1 MKVNFR
7 IVLVSFILTLSM
19 FNSFAQITINN
30 TLYTP
35 TQLVDG
41 VLVPSTSGTVISNV
55 QFRGVYN
62 NSSRYQVGYFST
74 ATTTLAQMGFSNG
87 IVLTTGN
94 TSTIPLALGSNPR
107 ASQMATAYTSGTP
120 GELRQTG
127 TPAPPIIQD
136 LDVLA
141 GASNYFNGA
150 ILEFDFVPVENSVS
164 FRYVFG
170 SEEYSDNSGFINYQC
185 STYND
190 KFGFLISG
198 PGIVGGQGFSNN
210 ARNIARLGNG
220 SEVSINS
227 VNSGVVGSS
236 GGAPSAANCLAA
248 NAAWIQNT
256 PTAEY
261 LGTIDGTQLNGNT
274 RILTASQTGLTPGQT
289 YHIKLIITDV
299 GDATYDS
306 VVYIE
311 AGSFTT
317 EFTCDAGPDQ
327 ALCNIT
333 STTLAA
339 VSPATG
345 TWSVVS
351 GSGTFVS
358 NTNPN
363 TVVNGLSTG
372 ANVFRWTASDL
383 SCTSDVTITVN
394 PNVTPTFAAVSPICS
409 GATLSALP
417 TTSTNG
423 INGTWSPALN
433 NTATTT
439 YTFTPTAGQC
449 ATTTTL
455 TITVNPNV
463 TPTFAAV
470 SPICSGATL
479 SALPTTSTNGING
492 TWSPAL
498 NNTTTTIYTF
508 TPTAG
513 QCATNTTLTITVNP
527 NVTPTF
533 AAVAPICSGA
543 TLSALPTTSTNGI
556 NGTWS
561 PALNNTATTTYT
573 FTPTAGQ
580 CATTTTLTITVNP
593 NVTPTF
599 AAVAPICSGATLS
612 ALPTTST
619 NGING
624 TWSPAL
630 NNTTTTTY
638 IFTPTAG
645 QCATTTTLTITVNP
659 NVTPTFAAVAPICS
673 GATLSALPTTSTNGI
688 NGTWSPALNNTTTTT
703 YTFTPTAG
711 QCATTTTLTITV
723 NPTPVLTVSCGVSTA
738 SSVTFN
744 WNSIAD
750 ATSYSYSYSVDGG
763 PVVTGSLS
771 NATTTFTINS
781 LAAGQN
787 VSITI
792 TPVGSLCGQ
801 PATSNCVSSN
811 CPTPIV
817 DTVGNI
823 SACSNATISAINF
836 TSPSAGVTFTWT
848 NTNTLIG
855 LGTSGVGNIPSF
867 TAANVATQQVA
878 TIAVTANDG
887 ACSGPS
893 MFFTITVNPN
903 VTPTFAAVSPICSGA
918 TLSALP
924 TTSTNGINGTWSPAL
939 NNTTTTIYTFTPTAG
954 QCATTTTLTITVNP
968 NVTPTFAA
976 VSPICSG
983 ATLSALPTTST
994 NGINGTWSPALNNT
1008 TTTIYTFTP
1017 TAGQCATNT
1026 TLTITVNPNVT
1037 PTFAAVAPICSG
1049 ATLSALPTTSTN
1061 GINGSWSPA
1070 LNNTATTTYTFTPT
1084 AGQCATTAT
1093 LTITVTPN
1101 VTPTF
1106 TAVAPI
1112 CSGATL
1118 SALPTTS
1125 TNGINGTWS
1134 PALNNTTTTTYT
1146 FTPTAGQCATT
1157 TTLTITVNPNVTPTF
1172 AAVAPI
1178 CSGATLSALPTTSTN
1193 GINGTW
1199 SPALNNTATTTYTF
1213 TPTAG
1218 QCATTTTLT
1227 ITVNPNVTPTFA
1239 AVAPICS
1246 GATLSALPTTS
1257 TNGINGSWSPALDN
1271 MVTTTYTFTPLA
1283 GQCATNTTL
1292 TITVNPNVTPIF
1304 AAVAPIC
1311 SGTTLSVLPTTSTNG
1326 INGTWSPALNNTTT
1340 TTYTFTPTAGECATT
1355 TTLTITVTPNVTP
1368 TFTAVAPICS
1378 GATLSALPTIS
1389 TNGINGTW
1397 SPTLDNTATTTY
1409 TFTPTA
1415 GQCATVTT
1423 MTIIVNETP
1432 VVSITHGCNG
1442 LDYELNVSET
1452 LNATYQW
1459 FNSNG
1464 DLIGTSSN
1472 IVIAYSDTYEIQVTL
1487 NGCMTSDFVTISN
1500 AFCLIPKGISPNN
1513 DGDNDTWDLSNLNV
1527 EKAQIFNRYGMEVY
1541 SQNNYTNQWDGTTDS
1556 GDELPSATYYY
1567 VLTFI
1572 NGTVKTGWV
1581 YLNRLN

>member
-1 MKVNFR
+1 
-7 IVLVSFILTLSM
+7 M

-248 NAAWIQNT
+248 NAAWVQNT

-383 SCTSDVTITVN
+383 SCTSDVTI
-394 PNVTPTFAAVSPICS
+394 I
-409 GATLSALP
+409 
-417 TTSTNG
+417 
-423 INGTWSPALN
+423 
-433 NTATTT
+433 
-439 YTFTPTAGQC
+439 
-449 ATTTTL
+449 
-455 TITVNPNV
+455 
-463 TPTFAAV
+463 
-470 SPICSGATL
+470 
-479 SALPTTSTNGING
+479 
-492 TWSPAL
+492 
-498 NNTTTTIYTF
+498 
-508 TPTAG
+508 
-513 QCATNTTLTITVNP
+513 
-527 NVTPTF
+527 
-533 AAVAPICSGA
+533 
-543 TLSALPTTSTNGI
+543 
-556 NGTWS
+556 
-561 PALNNTATTTYT
+561 
-573 FTPTAGQ
+573 
-580 CATTTTLTITVNP
+580 VNP

-638 IFTPTAG
+638 TFTPTAG

-750 ATSYSYSYSVDGG
+750 ATSFSYSYSVDGG
-763 PVVTGSLS
+763 PAVTGSLS

-903 VTPTFAAVSPICSGA
+903 VTPTFAAVSPICSAA

-983 ATLSALPTTST
+983 ATLSALPTTSI

-1008 TTTIYTFTP
+1008 TITIYTFTP

-1084 AGQCATTAT
+1084 AGQCATT
-1093 LTITVTPN
+1093 
-1101 VTPTF
+1101 
-1106 TAVAPI
+1106 
-1112 CSGATL
+1112 
-1118 SALPTTS
+1118 
-1125 TNGINGTWS
+1125 
-1134 PALNNTTTTTYT
+1134 
-1146 FTPTAGQCATT
+1146 

-1199 SPALNNTATTTYTF
+1199 SPALNNTTTTTYTF

-1292 TITVNPNVTPIF
+1292 TITVNPNVTPTFAAVAPICSGATLSALPTTSTNGINGTWSPALNNTTTTIYTFTPTAGQCATNTTLTITVNPNVTPTFAAVAPICSGATLSALPTTSTNGINGTWSPALNNTATTTYTFTPTAGQCATTTTLAITVDPNVTPTFAAVAAICSGATLSALPTTSTNGINGSWSPALDNMVTTTYTFTPLTGQCATNTTLTITVNPNVTPIF

-1311 SGTTLSVLPTTSTNG
+1311 SGTTLSALPTTSTNG

-1378 GATLSALPTIS
+1378 GATLSALPTTS

-1442 LDYELNVSET
+1442 LDYELNASET

-1472 IVIAYSDTYEIQVTL
+1472 IVITDSDTYEIQVTL
-1487 NGCMTSDFVTISN
+1487 NGCMSSDFVTISN
-1500 AFCLIPKGISPNN
+1500 TFCLIPKGISPNN

>member
-1 MKVNFR
+1 MKVYFR
-7 IVLVSFILTLSM
+7 IILVSTLFLLSV
-19 FNSFAQITINN
+19 FSSFAQITINN
-30 TLYTP
+30 TGYTP

-41 VLVPSTSGTVISNV
+41 VLVPTGSGTTISNV
-55 QFRGVYN
+55 VFRGVYN

-74 ATTTLAQMGFSNG
+74 ATTTLAQLGFTNG
-87 IVLTTGN
+87 VVLSTGN
-94 TSTIPLALGSNPR
+94 TAAIPLTLGSNPR
-107 ASQMATAYTSGTP
+107 ATQMATAYTSGTP

-127 TPAPPIIQD
+127 SPAPPIIQD

-150 ILEFDFVPVENSVS
+150 ILEFDFVPVQNSVS
-164 FRYVFG
+164 FRYIFG
-170 SEEYSDNSGFINYQC
+170 SEEYSDNTGSINYQC

-198 PGIVGGQGFSNN
+198 PGIAGGQGFTNN
-210 ARNIARLGNG
+210 ARNIARLSNG

-236 GGAPSAANCLAA
+236 GGAPSAATCLAA
-248 NAAWIQNT
+248 NGSWVQNT

-274 RILTASQTGLTPGQT
+274 RILTATQTGLTPGQT

-306 VVYIE
+306 VVYLE

-317 EFTCDAGPDQ
+317 ESTCNAGPDQ
-327 ALCNIT
+327 SLCAVT
-333 STTLAA
+333 SATLAA

-345 TWSVVS
+345 TWTVVS

-358 NTNPN
+358 NSNPN
-363 TVVNGLSTG
+363 TTVNGLSNG
-372 ANVFRWTASDL
+372 VNVFRWTASDL
-383 SCTSDVTITVN
+383 SCSSDVTITVN
-394 PNVTPTFAAVSPICS
+394 PNVTPTFTAVAPICS

-433 NTATTT
+433 NSATTT

-463 TPTFAAV
+463 TPTFTAV
-470 SPICSGATL
+470 APICSGTTL

-498 NNTTTTIYTF
+498 NNTATTIYTFTPTAGQCATTTTLTITVNPNVTPIFTAVAPICSGTALSALPTTSTNGITGTWSPVLNNTTTTTYTF

-513 QCATNTTLTITVNP
+513 QCATNTTLTITVTPNVTPNFAAVAPICAGASLSALPTTSTNGITGTWSPALNNTATTTYTFTPTAGQCATTTTMSITVTP

-533 AAVAPICSGA
+533 TAVAPICSGA

-580 CATTTTLTITVNP
+580 CATTTTLTINVTP

-599 AAVAPICSGATLS
+599 VAVAPICSGTALA

-619 NGING
+619 NGI
-624 TWSPAL
+624 T
-630 NNTTTTTY
+630 
-638 IFTPTAG
+638 
-645 QCATTTTLTITVNP
+645 
-659 NVTPTFAAVAPICS
+659 
-673 GATLSALPTTSTNGI
+673 
-688 NGTWSPALNNTTTTT
+688 GTWSPALNNTTTTT

-711 QCATTTTLTITV
+711 QCATTTTMTITV

-744 WNSIAD
+744 WNAIAD
-750 ATSYSYSYSVDGG
+750 ATSYSYSYSVNGG
-763 PVVTGSLS
+763 PSVTGSLS
-771 NATTTFTINS
+771 SATTTFTINS

-792 TPVGSLCGQ
+792 TPVGSLCAQ

-817 DTVGNI
+817 NTVGNI

-848 NTNTLIG
+848 NTNTSIG
-855 LGTSGVGNIPSF
+855 LGASGTGNIPSF

-893 MFFTITVNPN
+893 MFFTITINPN
-903 VTPTFAAVSPICSGA
+903 VTPTF
-918 TLSALP
+918 T
-924 TTSTNGINGTWSPAL
+924 
-939 NNTTTTIYTFTPTAG
+939 
-954 QCATTTTLTITVNP
+954 
-968 NVTPTFAA
+968 
-976 VSPICSG
+976 
-983 ATLSALPTTST
+983 
-994 NGINGTWSPALNNT
+994 
-1008 TTTIYTFTP
+1008 
-1017 TAGQCATNT
+1017 
-1026 TLTITVNPNVT
+1026 
-1037 PTFAAVAPICSG
+1037 AVAPICSG

-1061 GINGSWSPA
+1061 GITGTWSPA

-1084 AGQCATTAT
+1084 AGQCATTTTLSITVNPNVTPTFTAVAPICSGTALAALPTTSTNGITGTWSPVLNNTTTTTYTFTPTAGQCAT
-1093 LTITVTPN
+1093 TTTLSITVTPN

-1125 TNGINGTWS
+1125 TNGITGTWSPALNNTATTTYTFTPTPGQCATTTTLSITVTPNVTPTFTAVAPICSGATLSALPTTSTNGISGTWSPALNNTATTTYTFTPTAGQCATNTALTITVNPNVTPTFTAVAPICSGTALAALPTTSTNGITGTWS

-1157 TTLTITVNPNVTPTF
+1157 TTLTINVTPNVTPTF
-1172 AAVAPI
+1172 VAVAPI
-1178 CSGATLSALPTTSTN
+1178 CSGTTLSALPTTSTN
-1193 GINGTW
+1193 GIAGTW
-1199 SPALNNTATTTYTF
+1199 SPSINNTATTTYTF
-1213 TPTAG
+1213 TPTVG
-1218 QCATTTTLT
+1218 QCATT
-1227 ITVNPNVTPTFA
+1227 
-1239 AVAPICS
+1239 
-1246 GATLSALPTTS
+1246 
-1257 TNGINGSWSPALDN
+1257 
-1271 MVTTTYTFTPLA
+1271 
-1283 GQCATNTTL
+1283 
-1292 TITVNPNVTPIF
+1292 
-1304 AAVAPIC
+1304 
-1311 SGTTLSVLPTTSTNG
+1311 
-1326 INGTWSPALNNTTT
+1326 
-1340 TTYTFTPTAGECATT
+1340 
-1355 TTLTITVTPNVTP
+1355 
-1368 TFTAVAPICS
+1368 
-1378 GATLSALPTIS
+1378 
-1389 TNGINGTW
+1389 
-1397 SPTLDNTATTTY
+1397 
-1409 TFTPTA
+1409 
-1415 GQCATVTT
+1415 TT
-1423 MTIIVNETP
+1423 MTIIVNEVP
-1432 VVSITHGCNG
+1432 IVSITHGCNG
-1442 LDYELNVSET
+1442 ISYELSAIVESGV
-1452 LNATYQW
+1452 ATYEW
-1459 FNSNG
+1459 FNSSLVSLGSTPTISITNP
-1464 DLIGTSSN
+1464 
-1472 IVIAYSDTYEIQVTL
+1472 DTYEVRVSL
-1487 NGCMTSDFVTISN
+1487 NGCTVSDFVTIDD
-1500 AFCLIPKGISPNN
+1500 AFCMIPKGISPNN
-1513 DGDNDTWDLSNLNV
+1513 DGDNDSWDLSNLNV
-1527 EKAQIFNRYGMEVY
+1527 EKAQIFNRYGVEVY
-1541 SQNNYTNQWDGTTDS
+1541 SKNNYTDEWDGRTDS
-1556 GDELPSATYYY
+1556 GEELPTATYYY
-1567 VLTFI
+1567 VLTFS

-1581 YLNRLN
+1581 YLNRVN

>member
-62 NSSRYQVGYFST
+62 SSNRYQVGYFST
-74 ATTTLAQMGFSNG
+74 ATTTLAQLGFSNG
-87 IVLTTGN
+87 VVLSTGN
-94 TSTIPLALGSNPR
+94 TATIPLTLGVNPR

-150 ILEFDFVPVENSVS
+150 ILEFDFIPVENSVS

-185 STYND
+185 SSYND

-236 GGAPSAANCLAA
+236 GGSPSAANCLAA

-394 PNVTPTFAAVSPICS
+394 PNVTPTFAAVAPICS

-527 NVTPTF
+527 
-533 AAVAPICSGA
+533 
-543 TLSALPTTSTNGI
+543 
-556 NGTWS
+556 
-561 PALNNTATTTYT
+561 
-573 FTPTAGQ
+573 
-580 CATTTTLTITVNP
+580 
-593 NVTPTF
+593 
-599 AAVAPICSGATLS
+599 
-612 ALPTTST
+612 
-619 NGING
+619 
-624 TWSPAL
+624 
-630 NNTTTTTY
+630 
-638 IFTPTAG
+638 
-645 QCATTTTLTITVNP
+645 
-659 NVTPTFAAVAPICS
+659 
-673 GATLSALPTTSTNGI
+673 
-688 NGTWSPALNNTTTTT
+688 
-703 YTFTPTAG
+703 
-711 QCATTTTLTITV
+711 
-723 NPTPVLTVSCGVSTA
+723 
-738 SSVTFN
+738 
-744 WNSIAD
+744 
-750 ATSYSYSYSVDGG
+750 
-763 PVVTGSLS
+763 
-771 NATTTFTINS
+771 
-781 LAAGQN
+781 
-787 VSITI
+787 
-792 TPVGSLCGQ
+792 
-801 PATSNCVSSN
+801 
-811 CPTPIV
+811 
-817 DTVGNI
+817 
-823 SACSNATISAINF
+823 
-836 TSPSAGVTFTWT
+836 
-848 NTNTLIG
+848 
-855 LGTSGVGNIPSF
+855 
-867 TAANVATQQVA
+867 
-878 TIAVTANDG
+878 
-887 ACSGPS
+887 
-893 MFFTITVNPN
+893 
-903 VTPTFAAVSPICSGA
+903 
-918 TLSALP
+918 
-924 TTSTNGINGTWSPAL
+924 
-939 NNTTTTIYTFTPTAG
+939 
-954 QCATTTTLTITVNP
+954 
-968 NVTPTFAA
+968 
-976 VSPICSG
+976 
-983 ATLSALPTTST
+983 
-994 NGINGTWSPALNNT
+994 
-1008 TTTIYTFTP
+1008 
-1017 TAGQCATNT
+1017 
-1026 TLTITVNPNVT
+1026 
-1037 PTFAAVAPICSG
+1037 
-1049 ATLSALPTTSTN
+1049 
-1061 GINGSWSPA
+1061 
-1070 LNNTATTTYTFTPT
+1070 
-1084 AGQCATTAT
+1084 
-1093 LTITVTPN
+1093 
-1101 VTPTF
+1101 
-1106 TAVAPI
+1106 
-1112 CSGATL
+1112 
-1118 SALPTTS
+1118 
-1125 TNGINGTWS
+1125 
-1134 PALNNTTTTTYT
+1134 
-1146 FTPTAGQCATT
+1146 
-1157 TTLTITVNPNVTPTF
+1157 
-1172 AAVAPI
+1172 
-1178 CSGATLSALPTTSTN
+1178 
-1193 GINGTW
+1193 
-1199 SPALNNTATTTYTF
+1199 
-1213 TPTAG
+1213 
-1218 QCATTTTLT
+1218 
-1227 ITVNPNVTPTFA
+1227 
-1239 AVAPICS
+1239 
-1246 GATLSALPTTS
+1246 
-1257 TNGINGSWSPALDN
+1257 
-1271 MVTTTYTFTPLA
+1271 
-1283 GQCATNTTL
+1283 
-1292 TITVNPNVTPIF
+1292 
-1304 AAVAPIC
+1304 
-1311 SGTTLSVLPTTSTNG
+1311 
-1326 INGTWSPALNNTTT
+1326 
-1340 TTYTFTPTAGECATT
+1340 
-1355 TTLTITVTPNVTP
+1355 
-1368 TFTAVAPICS
+1368 
-1378 GATLSALPTIS
+1378 
-1389 TNGINGTW
+1389 
-1397 SPTLDNTATTTY
+1397 
-1409 TFTPTA
+1409 
-1415 GQCATVTT
+1415 
-1423 MTIIVNETP
+1423 
-1432 VVSITHGCNG
+1432 
-1442 LDYELNVSET
+1442 
-1452 LNATYQW
+1452 
-1459 FNSNG
+1459 
-1464 DLIGTSSN
+1464 
-1472 IVIAYSDTYEIQVTL
+1472 
-1487 NGCMTSDFVTISN
+1487 
-1500 AFCLIPKGISPNN
+1500 
-1513 DGDNDTWDLSNLNV
+1513 
-1527 EKAQIFNRYGMEVY
+1527 
-1541 SQNNYTNQWDGTTDS
+1541 
-1556 GDELPSATYYY
+1556 
-1567 VLTFI
+1567 
-1572 NGTVKTGWV
+1572 
-1581 YLNRLN
+1581 